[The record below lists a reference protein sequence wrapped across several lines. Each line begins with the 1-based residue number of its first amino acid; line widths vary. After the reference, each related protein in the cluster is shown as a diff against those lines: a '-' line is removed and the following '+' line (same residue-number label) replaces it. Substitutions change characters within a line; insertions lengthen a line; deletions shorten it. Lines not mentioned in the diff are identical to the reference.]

1 MMKIGISK
9 PLSFCEIGKKDNQ
22 EDCIWPPQDKLDE
35 SCRCF
40 VLCDGMGGHENGEVA
55 SSTISAAI
63 GEYYLTHS
71 QTGDIEAYFKEA
83 LAYAYD
89 ALDAKDTSDSIKK
102 MGTTLTC
109 VLLHEN
115 GYLVAH
121 IGDSRI
127 YHIRP
132 SSVSETSLGILYRTS
147 DHSLVNSLLQAGEIT
162 EEEAR
167 NFPQKNVITRAIQP
181 HQETRTK
188 ADVYCFSDI
197 EAGDYFFMCCDG
209 VLENLTD
216 RRLSDILADNT
227 LDDMAKLAAIKAECD
242 GKTRDNYTCILI
254 PISSVEGKTCQDTC
268 SSTIMASV
276 TIESND
282 YHLGNVSQ
290 SAVGTSTRS
299 NIHIKRPRLLKYVLL
314 AIVAILLVMSG
325 FFILKQKSATN
336 CMDLSIEQTEQND
349 SGGAMIKKGVGKIKK
364 LFSKESFNGM
374 NEDEMPKDSLMQ

>member
-1 MMKIGISK
+1 MMKISIRK

-22 EDCIWPPQDKLDE
+22 EDCIWPPQGKLDE

-63 GEYYLTHS
+63 GEYYLTHP
-71 QTGDIEAYFKEA
+71 QTGDIEEYFKDA

-109 VLLHEN
+109 VLLHDN

-132 SSVSETSLGILYRTS
+132 SSVSETNLGVLYRTS
-147 DHSLVNSLLQAGEIT
+147 DHSLVNSLLKAGEIT

-181 HQETRTK
+181 HQEIRST
-188 ADVYCFSDI
+188 AEVYCFSDI

-216 RRLSDILADNT
+216 RKLSDILADNT

-282 YHLGNVSQ
+282 YHSGNVSQ
-290 SAVGTSTRS
+290 SAVGTPTRS

-314 AIVAILLVMSG
+314 AIVVILLVMSG
-325 FFILKQKSATN
+325 FFFQKHKSVTN
-336 CMDLSIEQTEQND
+336 CKDRSIEHTEQND
-349 SGGAMIKKGVGKIKK
+349 SGDTKIKKGVGKIKK
-364 LFSKESFNGM
+364 LFSKEIFHGL

>member
-1 MMKIGISK
+1 MMKISIRK

-63 GEYYLTHS
+63 GEYYLTHPR
-71 QTGDIEAYFKEA
+71 TGDIEAYFKDA

-109 VLLHEN
+109 VLLHDN

-132 SSVSETSLGILYRTS
+132 SSVSETNLGVLYRTS
-147 DHSLVNSLLQAGEIT
+147 DHSLVNSLLKAGEIT

-181 HQETRTK
+181 HQEIRST
-188 ADVYCFSDI
+188 AEVYCFSDI

-216 RRLSDILADNT
+216 RKLSDILADNT

-282 YHLGNVSQ
+282 YHSGNVSQ
-290 SAVGTSTRS
+290 SAVGTPTRS

-314 AIVAILLVMSG
+314 AIVVILLVMSG
-325 FFILKQKSATN
+325 FFFQKHKSVTN
-336 CMDLSIEQTEQND
+336 CKDRSIEHTEQND
-349 SGGAMIKKGVGKIKK
+349 SGDTKIKKGVGKIKK
-364 LFSKESFNGM
+364 LFSKEIFHGL